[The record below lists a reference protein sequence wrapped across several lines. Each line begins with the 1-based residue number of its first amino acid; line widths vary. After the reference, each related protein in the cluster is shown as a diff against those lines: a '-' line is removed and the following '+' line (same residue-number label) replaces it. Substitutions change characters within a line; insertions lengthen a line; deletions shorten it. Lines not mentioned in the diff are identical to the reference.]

1 MARKT
6 SATRSAADYLPARF
20 SLSALRRAAVGCRGC
35 DLYVRATQTVFGEG
49 PPDARIVLVG
59 ETPGDEEDR
68 QGRPFV
74 GRAGKL
80 LDRALNEAN
89 VDREEVY
96 VTNVVKHFS
105 FDERGKRRLHKKP
118 RQVEI
123 VACRAWIDAELLAIR
138 PQFVVCLGATAAQ
151 TLLGKQFRLTRQ
163 RGEVVGNVAAGV
175 DWPVAALASW
185 HPAAIL
191 RAPTSAARAEML
203 DELVADLT
211 TASKAAG
218 RR

>member
-1 MARKT
+1 M
-6 SATRSAADYLPARF
+6 
-20 SLSALRRAAVGCRGC
+20 
-35 DLYVRATQTVFGEG
+35 YVRATQTVFGEG

-59 ETPGDEEDR
+59 KTPGDEEDR

-151 TLLGKQFRLTRQ
+151 TLLGKQFRITRQ